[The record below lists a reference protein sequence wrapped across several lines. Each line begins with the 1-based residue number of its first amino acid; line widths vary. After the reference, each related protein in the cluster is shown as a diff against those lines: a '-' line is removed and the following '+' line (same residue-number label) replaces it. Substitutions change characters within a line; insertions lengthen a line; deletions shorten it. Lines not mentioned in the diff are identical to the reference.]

1 MKKKIGAV
9 LLAGV
14 MACSMSAVVALAG
27 CGGGGGNNG
36 GKGELDVPEGGFDTT
51 KEVTISFSH
60 TMGQTLRGKLLPYAQ
75 EFMNLYPNVTIT
87 NLDEPRDSSKYEELY
102 TMIST
107 QIVGGTQPNIAY
119 CYSDHV
125 AGYNSAGAV
134 QPLDDFLPGGKYADI
149 EVTRSDGT
157 KEKLGLTQEQVDMF
171 IPGYYNEGKNF
182 GDGKMYTLPFS
193 KSTEVLY
200 YNKTVF
206 DANGWTPPTTWQE
219 METLCRNIKAKYPKS
234 IPLGYDSEANWF
246 ITMCEQYGS
255 PYTSATGD
263 HYLFDNAK
271 NKEFVKYF
279 AGWYKDGLVTTQ
291 MLNNNKYTSD
301 LFTQTAEEG
310 KAYMCIG
317 STAGAS
323 YQQSGSTQ
331 GQFDFEVGITR
342 IPQVDPNNPK
352 VISQGPSV
360 CIFKDSNVQEV
371 LASWLFIKYL
381 TTNVNFQ
388 AEFSM
393 ASGYV
398 PVLNMKTMS
407 TNQTYLE
414 LLDMADGK
422 GNITA
427 LSANVCMEQEDAYFT
442 SPAFLGSA
450 EARTQVG
457 SLMQAAFA
465 NPDKIE
471 SIFQTAL
478 EECEQI

>member
-14 MACSMSAVVALAG
+14 MACSVGAAFALAG
-27 CGGGGGNNG
+27 CGGGGGN
-36 GKGELDVPEGGFDTT
+36 KGELVVPETGFDTS
-51 KEVTISFSH
+51 KPVTISFSH
-60 TMGQTLRGKLLPYAQ
+60 TMGQKLREVLKPCA
-75 EFMNLYPNVTIT
+75 EKFMALYPNVTIT
-87 NLDEPRDSSKYEELY
+87 NLDEARDSNKYEELY
-102 TMIST
+102 SMISK
-107 QIVGGTQPNIAY
+107 QIIAGTEPNIAY

-125 AGYNSAGAV
+125 AGYNAAGAV
-134 QPLDDFLPGGKYADI
+134 QTLDDFLPGGKYADI
-149 EVTRSDGT
+149 EVTRADGT

-200 YNKTVF
+200 YNKTAF
-206 DANGWTPPTTWQE
+206 EKNGWKVPTTWKE
-219 METLCRNIKAKYPKS
+219 MEETCRAIKEDFPES

-246 ITMCEQYGS
+246 ITMCEQYNS
-255 PYTSATGD
+255 PYTSATGK
-263 HYLFDNAK
+263 HYLFDNQK
-271 NKEFVKYF
+271 NREFVEYF

-291 MLNNNKYTSD
+291 LLNNKQYTSN
-301 LFTQTAEEG
+301 LFTQEEPNG

-323 YQQSGSTQ
+323 YQQASATQ
-331 GQFDFEVGITR
+331 GKFDFTVGITR
-342 IPQVDPNNPK
+342 IPQVDPEHPK

-360 CIFKDSNVQEV
+360 CIFKKGGDAQQV

-381 TTNVNFQ
+381 TTSVDFQ

-398 PVLNMKTMS
+398 PVLNMDTMS
-407 TNQTYLE
+407 TNQIYLD
-414 LLDMADGK
+414 LLGQADGE
-422 GNITA
+422 GNLPA
-427 LSANVCMEQEDAYFT
+427 LSASVCMEQEEAYFT
-442 SPAFLGSA
+442 SPAFMGSA

-457 SLMQAAFA
+457 LLMQAVLA
-465 NPDKIE
+465 NPSKLDSAFKIA
-471 SIFQTAL
+471 I